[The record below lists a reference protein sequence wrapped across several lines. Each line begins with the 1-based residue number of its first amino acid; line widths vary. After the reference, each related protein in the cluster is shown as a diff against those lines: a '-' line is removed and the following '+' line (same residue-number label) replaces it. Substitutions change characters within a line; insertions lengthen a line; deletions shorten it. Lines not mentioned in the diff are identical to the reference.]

1 MIKYRLRCA
10 CSNEFEAWFQSSTAY
25 DAQVQGEQV
34 ACPRCGSHD
43 VDKAIMA
50 PNVAA
55 CGDRQDEPCHPPAA
69 TPKELRQLV
78 RNIHRSLVK
87 DAENVGTRFAD
98 EARKI
103 HYQEAKA
110 RGIYGQASGEE
121 ARALVDEGIDILA
134 LPSLPEDAN

>member
-1 MIKYRLRCA
+1 
-10 CSNEFEAWFQSSTAY
+10 
-25 DAQVQGEQV
+25 
-34 ACPRCGSHD
+34 
-43 VDKAIMA
+43 
-50 PNVAA
+50 
-55 CGDRQDEPCHPPAA
+55 
-69 TPKELRQLV
+69 
-78 RNIHRSLVK
+78 
-87 DAENVGTRFAD
+87 VGTRFAD

>member
-10 CSNEFEAWFQSSTAY
+10 CCNEFEAWFQSSVAS
-25 DAQVQGEQV
+25 DSQVEAEQF
-34 ACPRCGSHD
+34 ACPHCGSHD

-55 CGDRQDEPCHPPAA
+55 CGNRQKKSCRTHA
-69 TPKELRQLV
+69 TPTELLQTMRDI
-78 RNIHRSLVK
+78 RRSLIEN
-87 DAENVGTRFAD
+87 AENVGTRFAQ
-98 EARKI
+98 EVRKI

-121 ARALVDEGIDILA
+121 ARALVDEGIDVLA
-134 LPSLPEDAN
+134 LPPLPEDAN

>member
-1 MIKYRLRCA
+1 MIKYRLRCTCA
-10 CSNEFEAWFQSSTAY
+10 HEFEAWFQSSAAY
-25 DAQVQGEQV
+25 DGQVAAEQV
-34 ACPRCGSHD
+34 ACPHCGSHD
-43 VDKAIMA
+43 VDKAIMT

-55 CGDRQDEPCHPPAA
+55 RGDWQENSRPTAAMPA
-69 TPKELRQLV
+69 ELSQLV
-78 RNIHRSLVK
+78 RDIRQLLIKN
-87 DAENVGTRFAD
+87 AEYVGTRFVQ

-134 LPSLPEDAN
+134 LPALPEDAN